1 MASKV
6 DGNTNISETV
16 EIPLGKQDVG
26 PDVETSLDQQNVSP
40 DVGKSTKDVEPNAE
54 VHTSKNIKI
63 RPTDEDKNTAT
74 KSQEV
79 VGDSDGEQTVDKE
92 ENIVDLD
99 DVSSDLNQTVADTYK
114 GNSVAKRLRSSS
126 GKAVPSA
133 TAKTSTT
140 RLKSVDVG
148 PKKRWSKVTPKAT
161 TEKKTKKRKVV
172 ESSDSEYEHV
182 EEDVSP
188 IPVSAIKKSTGKK
201 TSSNVSVVPTDNIS
215 FHYPDYAHRWK
226 YVFHRRLAL
235 ERELGTTVLEIKDVV
250 DLIKH
255 AGLESTVTNLGNCY
269 EKLVREFLV
278 NIPDDCDNPMSHD
291 YHVVYVR
298 GK

>member
-1 MASKV
+1 LTRK
-6 DGNTNISETV
+6 TI
-16 EIPLGKQDVG
+16 L
-26 PDVETSLDQQNVSP
+26 
-40 DVGKSTKDVEPNAE
+40 
-54 VHTSKNIKI
+54 
-63 RPTDEDKNTAT
+63 
-74 KSQEV
+74 
-79 VGDSDGEQTVDKE
+79 
-92 ENIVDLD
+92 LD
-99 DVSSDLNQTVADTYK
+99 DVGSDLNQTIA
-114 GNSVAKRLRSSS
+114 
-126 GKAVPSA
+126 
-133 TAKTSTT
+133 T
-140 RLKSVDVG
+140 RLESVIAG
-148 PKKRWSKVTPKAT
+148 PKKGWSKVTPKTPTA
-161 TEKKTKKRKVV
+161 KNTKKRKVV

-188 IPVSAIKKSTGKK
+188 IPVSAIKKSTSKK

-215 FHYPDYAHRWK
+215 FHYPDYAHKWK

-235 ERELGTTVLEIKDVV
+235 ERELGTNVLEIKEVV

-278 NIPDDCDNPMSHD
+278 NIPDDYDNPMSHD